1 MSEKDKIPVNNK
13 VLIWA
18 RESIAQTK
26 NYVVE
31 KTGINLRRLN
41 QIESGEKH
49 PDLDELKTLAKTY
62 KRTLAVLLLH
72 EPPKEKPLPKDRRT
86 LDSKELGHFHEKTI
100 LAVRKARAFTQS
112 LIELKT
118 DAGISINK
126 FKYSAN
132 LETDISEISQKIRLD
147 LNLNEVRELENIND
161 ILDAY
166 IEKVESLG
174 IAVFQMSLTQDNLR
188 GFSIVDEEIPI
199 IGIKRGGEKATSKIF
214 TLFHEF
220 GHILLNTGGLCD
232 LSIKTTSDVE
242 KWCNAFAAEILIP
255 TSDLLSNHLVQKYRF
270 EENKIWAKKDL
281 IELSSYF
288 HVGPLAILRSLL
300 TNKLTTSKYYNDRHQ
315 VWNKPTFGRSKNPE
329 GRNIAKETIKEKGR
343 NYISLAFSAYDKKR
357 IDIKDLSDFLGIKL
371 SYIPKTRELL
381 NSR

>member
-1 MSEKDKIPVNNK
+1 MFEKDKIPVNNK

-18 RESIAQTK
+18 RESIAQTR

-62 KRTLAVLLLH
+62 KRTLAILLLD

-86 LDSKELGHFHEKTI
+86 LDSKELGNFHEKTI
-100 LAVRKARAFTQS
+100 LAVRKARAYTQS

-118 DAGISINK
+118 DAGIYINK
-126 FKYSAN
+126 FSYSAN
-132 LETDISEISQKIRLD
+132 LETDIREISQKIRLD

-166 IEKVESLG
+166 VEKVESLG

-188 GFSIVDEEIPI
+188 GFSIVDDEIPI

-220 GHILLNTGGLCD
+220 AHILLNTGGLCD

-242 KWCNAFAAEILIP
+242 KWCNAFAAEILVP
-255 TSDLLSNHLVQKYRF
+255 TSDLLANHIVQKYRF

-288 HVGPLAILRSLL
+288 HVGPLAILRALL
-300 TNKLTTSKYYNDRHQ
+300 TNQLTTSNYYNDKHQ
-315 VWNKPTFGRSKNPE
+315 IWNKPTFGRSKIPE

-343 NYISLAFSAYDKKR
+343 NYISLAFSAYDKNR
-357 IDIKDLSDFLGIKL
+357 IDIKDLSDFLGVKL

>member
-1 MSEKDKIPVNNK
+1 MVEKDKIPVNNK

-31 KTGINLRRLN
+31 KTGINIRRLN
-41 QIESGEKH
+41 QLESGEKH
-49 PDLDELKTLAKTY
+49 PDLYELKLLAKTY
-62 KRTLAVLLLH
+62 KRTLAVLLLL

-86 LDSKELGHFHEKTI
+86 IDSKEIGNFHEKTI

-112 LIELKT
+112 LIELKNE
-118 DAGISINK
+118 AGISITK
-126 FKYSAN
+126 FPYSATT
-132 LETDISEISQKIRLD
+132 ETSIVDIAQKIRLD
-147 LNLNEVRELENIND
+147 LNLNEVRELDNMNY

-174 IAVFQMSLTQDNLR
+174 VAVFQMSLTQDKLR

-199 IGIKRGGEKATSKIF
+199 IGIKRGGEKPTSKIF
-214 TLFHEF
+214 TLFHEL
-220 GHILLNTGGLCD
+220 GHVILNTGGLCD
-232 LSIKTTSDVE
+232 LSIKTVSEIE
-242 KWCNAFAAEILIP
+242 KWCNAFAAEILVP
-255 TSDLLSNHLVQKYRF
+255 TAELLSNQIVENYRF
-270 EENKIWAKKDL
+270 AKNKIWAKKDL
-281 IELSSYF
+281 IKLSSIF

-300 TNKLTTSKYYNDRHQ
+300 NNKLTTSKYYNEKHE
-315 VWNKPTFGRSKNPE
+315 VWNKSSFGFSKNPE
-329 GRNIAKETIKEKGR
+329 GRNIAKETIREKGR
-343 NYISLAFSAYDKKR
+343 SYISLAFSAYDKNR

>member
-1 MSEKDKIPVNNK
+1 MSEIDNIPVNNN

-18 RESIAQTK
+18 RVSIAQTK
-26 NYVVE
+26 NYVVQN
-31 KTGINLRRLN
+31 TGINLRRLN
-41 QIESGEKH
+41 QIESGERQ
-49 PDLDELKTLAKTY
+49 PNLDELKILAKTY
-62 KRTLAVLLLH
+62 KRTLAILLLH

-100 LAVRKARAFTQS
+100 LAVRKARAFAQS
-112 LIELKT
+112 LVELKT

-126 FKYSAN
+126 FKYSAS

-232 LSIKTTSDVE
+232 LSIKTNSEVE
-242 KWCNAFAAEILIP
+242 KWCNAFAAEILVP

-281 IELSSYF
+281 IEL
-288 HVGPLAILRSLL
+288 
-300 TNKLTTSKYYNDRHQ
+300 
-315 VWNKPTFGRSKNPE
+315 VWRKF
-329 GRNIAKETIKEKGR
+329 
-343 NYISLAFSAYDKKR
+343 
-357 IDIKDLSDFLGIKL
+357 
-371 SYIPKTRELL
+371 
-381 NSR
+381 